1 MSEAML
7 LAALGV
13 IPLIIWLHLTFGRG
27 FYWLARERDDRREPA
42 EPAVWPS
49 VVAVVPARDEADV
62 IARSIGSLLVQDYP
76 GSFRVIL
83 VDDQSD
89 DGTAAIAAQTAV
101 SLGADERLEM
111 MGGRPLP
118 SGWTGKL
125 WALSQGGERASEEA
139 APDYLL
145 LTDADIGHRPE
156 NLRHLVARAEA
167 DRLTLAA
174 LMVRLHCETP
184 AERLLIPAF
193 VYFFQMLFPFAWV
206 NDPRRKTAAGA
217 GGCMLVRREALE
229 AVGGIASVRAEII
242 DDCAL
247 ATRLKA
253 QGPIWLGLTLR
264 ARSLRPYRT
273 VGEIGKMVSRSAY
286 AQLGYSPVILAGTVL
301 GMVLTY
307 LTAPAMFVFG
317 HGWPRLA
324 GALAWLLMA
333 VSFQPMLRL
342 YGRSPLWGLALPVI
356 GAMYTVFTIQSA
368 LQVWRGKGG
377 HWKGRVQAM
386 AGQL

>member
-7 LAALGV
+7 VAALGV
-13 IPLIIWLHLTFGRG
+13 IPLLIWLYLVFGRG
-27 FYWLARERDDRREPA
+27 FYWLARERDDRNEPA

-62 IARSIGSLLVQDYP
+62 IARAIGSLLVQDYP
-76 GSFRVIL
+76 GRFKVIL
-83 VDDQSD
+83 VDDQSGD
-89 DGTAAIAAQTAV
+89 ATAAIAAQTAD
-101 SLGADERLEM
+101 SLARDERLEV
-111 MGGRPLP
+111 MGGRPPP

-125 WALSQGGERASEEA
+125 WALSQGVERASEEA
-139 APDYLL
+139 APDYVL
-145 LTDADIGHRPE
+145 LTDADIGHDAD

-167 DRLTLAA
+167 GRLTLTA
-174 LMVRLHCETP
+174 LMVQLHCQTP

-193 VYFFQMLFPFAWV
+193 VYFFEMLFPFAWV
-206 NDPRRKTAAGA
+206 NDPKRKTAAGA

-229 AVGGIASVRAEII
+229 AAGGIASVRAEII

-253 QGPIWLGLTLR
+253 QGPIWLGLAAR
-264 ARSLRPYRT
+264 ARSLRPYRNI
-273 VGEIGKMVSRSAY
+273 GEIGKMISRSAY
-286 AQLGYSPVILAGTVL
+286 AQLGYSPVVLVGTVL

-307 LTAPAMFVFG
+307 LTAPTMAVFG

-324 GALAWLLMA
+324 GVLAWLLMA
-333 VSFQPMLRL
+333 ISFQPMLRL
-342 YGRSPLWGLALPVI
+342 YGRSPLWGFALPTI

-368 LQVWRGKGG
+368 LQVWRGEGG

-386 AGQL
+386 AGNA